1 MKQEKDG
8 AISYEGFC
16 IDLLK
21 QLTKMLNFTYEIYL
35 SPDGQYGEITQ
46 KGTWNG
52 IIGELVDKVST
63 LCDISLRTAG
73 QSDILDH
80 ACSIKSCCHH
90 HHHHHIHEKTS
101 AVARRRGSEKLR
113 FVTKILL
120 LTRVKLPGRKKITR
134 RTFGALS
141 LRQSEWRIINPSY
154 TKLLSSQ
161 PMALRKKSFLFFEMS
176 RSTSYYSSLMYPGY
190 DRADFKLLSKT
201 LALRLLPFVIG

>member
-21 QLTKMLNFTYEIYL
+21 QLTKMLHFTYEIYV
-35 SPDGQYGEITQ
+35 SPDGQYGAITQ

-73 QSDILDH
+73 QSDILDP
-80 ACSIKSCCHH
+80 ACPIKSCCH

-113 FVTKILL
+113 FVSKILL
-120 LTRVKLPGRKKITR
+120 LTRVKLPRRKKITR

-141 LRQSEWRIINPSY
+141 LRQSKRRIINLSY

-176 RSTSYYSSLMYPGY
+176 QSTSYYSSLMYPSY

-201 LALRLLPFVIG
+201 VALRLLPSVIG